1 MKPNDRLIAVA
12 IGSVLVVGAFLVCII
27 IGLPDSG
34 GSSVRAQ
41 ESTTPT
47 PKPAPTGEDFD
58 RWEKEWDAKG
68 RVGLRSMNIQGSW
81 VIPEGQSAT
90 GRAQGQSATAGA
102 QGQSATG
109 MPQGPAG
116 FFNASQPG
124 DRVLKFTD
132 GSSVALPAGVEI
144 SRLRIVLVSCIPGK
158 QCLQP
163 PFYEL
168 KKGEDN
174 VLTVDIDGT
183 VSEYSLNNTVSD
195 PSAFAFL
202 TSDDED

>member
-1 MKPNDRLIAVA
+1 MKSNDRLIAVA
-12 IGSVLVVGAFLVCII
+12 IGSVLVVGAFMVGIL
-27 IGLPDSG
+27 IGFPG
-34 GSSVRAQ
+34 GEQSSARAQ

-102 QGQSATG
+102 RGQSATG

-124 DRVLKFTD
+124 DRVLKFKD
-132 GSSVALPAGVEI
+132 GSSVALPEGVE
-144 SRLRIVLVSCIPGK
+144 LVELEIILLECIRGK
-158 QCLQP
+158 QCLRP
-163 PFYEL
+163 PLYLL

-174 VLTVDIDGT
+174 ILNVDIHGT

>member
-1 MKPNDRLIAVA
+1 MKSNDKLIAIA
-12 IGSVLVVGAFLVCII
+12 IGSILVVGAFLVGII

-47 PKPAPTGEDFD
+47 PLPAPTGEDFD

-81 VIPEGQSAT
+81 VIPEGQSA
-90 GRAQGQSATAGA
+90 AAGA
-102 QGQSATG
+102 R
-109 MPQGPAG
+109 GPAG
-116 FFNASQPG
+116 AWNASQPG
-124 DRVLKFTD
+124 DRVLNLVD
-132 GSSVALPAGVEI
+132 GSTIDLPEGVEI
-144 SRLRIVLVSCIPGK
+144 SEFLSILIYCIPGN

-163 PFYEL
+163 PLYEL
-168 KKGEDN
+168 KKGED
-174 VLTVDIDGT
+174 VVIVDIHGT
-183 VSEYSLNNTVSD
+183 VSEWSLNNTVSD

>member
-1 MKPNDRLIAVA
+1 MKSNDKLIAIA
-12 IGSVLVVGAFLVCII
+12 IGSILVVGAFLVGII

-47 PKPAPTGEDFD
+47 PLPAPTGEDFD

-81 VIPEGQSAT
+81 VIPEGQSA
-90 GRAQGQSATAGA
+90 AAGA
-102 QGQSATG
+102 QGQSG
-109 MPQGPAG
+109 DEFPQGPAG
-116 FFNASQPG
+116 FFNPSQPG

-132 GSSVALPAGVEI
+132 GSTVNLPEGVELAK
-144 SRLRIVLVSCIPGK
+144 LRIMLVECIRGK
-158 QCLQP
+158 QCLRP
-163 PFYEL
+163 PLYLL

-174 VLTVDIDGT
+174 ILNVDVDGT
-183 VSEYSLNNTVSD
+183 VSEYSLNNTVRD
-195 PSAFAFL
+195 PSAFSFL
-202 TSDDED
+202 TSDDDTSDDED